1 MSTHFDRTKK
11 KFVQDFNQNKDSS
24 SVSQK
29 HQANL
34 MTPDDSKH
42 IYGGVSSNAIEFP
55 QTTFNPACAYRSP
68 QVEEPVNLWSSS
80 VQTLLDQPPATL
92 PQKFILGGIAFCF
105 AFSAWAWFG
114 TLEEVGKA
122 QGKLVPEGET
132 YKIQPVELGKVTD
145 IAVEEG
151 QEVQAGQ
158 LLVEFDTELAEKEID
173 RLQEMIRAYQTE
185 LSQKHTLKQRI
196 QLEAETDAAIASA
209 ELQAQ
214 QAVIAHTKEKIATV
228 RQLLAQQQNEVAAYQ
243 LRQKQLQPL
252 DSIAQQRLEQL
263 EVEKIAHQERINRL
277 KPLQEEGA
285 ISQEYLYEAEQTL
298 RQTEQQITSS
308 QLQEVTQ
315 ANEQIFQANQG
326 IRNLRSQMT
335 ENQGELFSAQKTVQ
349 QSQAEFTQKQAQA
362 QRKQIEAMQK
372 IQQLEV
378 EMTQLQGKITE
389 NKNLLIAAQS
399 KLQYKYLKAPISGT
413 ILSLDLKNTGEVVE
427 AGKTVAEIAPH
438 NVPLV
443 VSAVLPDEEAGF
455 VDIGMP
461 AQVKLDAYP
470 YQDYGVITGQVTD
483 ISADAESDEKLGEIY
498 RVEIELERD
507 HILKNQ
513 EMISFKPGQT
523 VTADIIIRRR
533 RIIDVVLDPIKKMQ
547 KDGIK
552 L

>member
-1 MSTHFDRTKK
+1 MSTHFERTNKQ
-11 KFVQDFNQNKDSS
+11 FVQDFTQDKDASL
-24 SVSQK
+24 VSQK

-34 MTPDDSKH
+34 MTPENSNH
-42 IYGGVSSNAIEFP
+42 IYGGVSSNAIELP
-55 QTTFNPACAYRSP
+55 QTTFNPTPAYRSP
-68 QVEEPVNLWSSS
+68 QLEEPVNLWSSS

-92 PQKFILGGIAFCF
+92 PQKFILGGMAFCL
-105 AFSAWAWFG
+105 AFGAWAWFG

-158 LLVEFDTELAEKEID
+158 LLVEFDTELAQKEVN
-173 RLQEMIRAYQTE
+173 RLQEMLRAYETE
-185 LSQKHTLKQRI
+185 LSQKQTLQERI
-196 QLEAETDAAIASA
+196 ELEAKTDAAIASA

-228 RQLLAQQQNEVAAYQ
+228 RQLLAQQQNEATAYQ

-252 DSIAQQRLEQL
+252 ATLAQQRLNQL
-263 EVEKIAHQERINRL
+263 QAEKVAHQERINRL

-298 RQTEQQITSS
+298 RQTEQQIISS

-315 ANEQIFQANQG
+315 ANEQIFQGNQG
-326 IRNLRSQMT
+326 IRDLRSQMT
-335 ENQGELFSAQKTVQ
+335 ENQGELFLAQQTVQ
-349 QSQAEFTQKQAQA
+349 QAQAELTQKQGQA

-413 ILSLDLKNTGEVVE
+413 ILSLDLKNTGEVIE
-427 AGKTVAEIAPH
+427 AGQTVAEIAPH

-443 VSAVLPDEEAGF
+443 VSAVLPNEEAGF
-455 VDIGMP
+455 VNKGMP
-461 AQVKLDAYP
+461 TQVKLDAYP
-470 YQDYGVITGQVTD
+470 YQDYGVITGEVTA

-513 EMISFKPGQT
+513 ERIAFKPGQT

-533 RIIDVVLDPIKKMQ
+533 RIIDVLLDPIKQIQ

>member
-1 MSTHFDRTKK
+1 MSTHLNPTEKQ
-11 KFVQDFNQNKDSS
+11 FVRGSNQDKEPSS
-24 SVSQK
+24 GHQESQDNYITPEN
-29 HQANL
+29 HQ
-34 MTPDDSKH
+34 H
-42 IYGGVSSNAIEFP
+42 IYGGLTSNALELP
-55 QTTFNPACAYRSP
+55 RTTFKPTPTYHRP
-68 QVEEPVNLWSSS
+68 QFEEPINPWSSS
-80 VQTLLDQPPATL
+80 VQTLLDKPPASL
-92 PQKFILGGIAFCF
+92 PQKFILGGMAFCL
-105 AFSAWAWFG
+105 AFGAWAWFG

-173 RLQEMIRAYQTE
+173 RLQEMIRAFQTE
-185 LSQKHTLKQRI
+185 LGQKHILQQRI

-214 QAVIAHTKEKIATV
+214 QAIIAHTQEKIATV
-228 RQLLAQQQNEVAAYQ
+228 RQLLAQQRTEVAAYQ

-263 EVEKIAHQERINRL
+263 EAEKMAHQERINRL

-308 QLQEVTQ
+308 RLQEVTQ
-315 ANEQIFQANQG
+315 ANEQIFQGNQAM
-326 IRNLRSQMT
+326 RDLRSQMT
-335 ENQGELFSAQKTVQ
+335 EHQGELFSAQQTVQ
-349 QSQAEFTQKQAQA
+349 QSQAELNQKKAQA
-362 QRKQIEAMQK
+362 QRKQLEAMQK
-372 IQQLEV
+372 IQQLDV
-378 EMTQLQGKITE
+378 EMTQLQGKIAE
-389 NKNLLIAAQS
+389 NKNLLTAAQS

-413 ILSLDLKNTGEVVE
+413 ILSLDLTNTGEVVE

-455 VDIGMP
+455 VKTGMP

-470 YQDYGVITGQVTD
+470 YQDYGVVTGQVTN
-483 ISADAESDEKLGEIY
+483 ISADADSDEELGELY
-498 RVEIELERD
+498 RVEIKLERD
-507 HILKNQ
+507 HIVKDQ
-513 EMISFKPGQT
+513 EMIAFKPGQT

-533 RIIDVVLDPIKKMQ
+533 RIIDIVLDPIKKMQ
-547 KDGIK
+547 TDG
-552 L
+552 LDL